1 MKRLFFITFLMLV
14 STAAWS
20 QAITGTILGTITD
33 PSGAVLPGVSI
44 TAVNVGTN
52 LTREVISNESGNYSI
67 PNLTIGNYRVEAELT
82 GFKKEVCKHRMGF
95 RKFFAHFT
103 KKEKLILIIL
113 IIIAFFC
120 NSTIIH
126 SLVPLQ

>member
-1 MKRLFFITFLMLV
+1 MKRVFFITFLMLF

-44 TAVNVGTN
+44 TAVNTGTN

-67 PNLTIGNYRVEAELT
+67 PNLPIGNYRVEAELS
-82 GFKKEVCKHRMGF
+82 GFKKEVRTSITLQVDQ
-95 RKFFAHFT
+95 RARIDFT
-103 KKEKLILIIL
+103 L
-113 IIIAFFC
+113 A
-120 NSTIIH
+120 
-126 SLVPLQ
+126 V